1 MRTMGMGLFLAVAA
15 IIAYGQTARGQGA
28 SQGAGGGAKASGAA
42 GGTASA
48 PAPEHD
54 LSGVWT
60 MRATPAQRKYLGST
74 YTAEPPEMTAW
85 AKERYDATK
94 PSNGPRTHSL
104 KETDDPV
111 LRTCLPPGTPR
122 IYLQPF
128 PVEIVQTPKEALLLY
143 EYDHTVR
150 RVFTDGRKHTDDIT
164 PTYMG
169 ESIGHWDG
177 DAFVVDT
184 IGFNDKTWLDRDGH
198 VHSDQLHVV
207 ERFHRTDRDNMQV
220 DITME
225 DAKALAKPWVT
236 QLFFQLRPQWDVQE
250 QVCTDNASFLD
261 FEK

>member
-1 MRTMGMGLFLAVAA
+1 MRTMRRSLLLAVAA
-15 IIAYGQTARGQGA
+15 IVAYGQAAWGQGA
-28 SQGAGGGAKASGAA
+28 TQTAGGGAKPSGTAA
-42 GGTASA
+42 AAASA
-48 PAPEHD
+48 PAPERD

-60 MRATPAQRKYLGST
+60 MHATPAQRRYLGST
-74 YTAEPPEMTAW
+74 YTAEPPDMTAW

-104 KETDDPV
+104 KDTDDPV
-111 LRTCLPPGTPR
+111 LKSCLPPGTPR

-128 PVEIVQTPKEALLLY
+128 PMEIVQTPKETLLLY

-169 ESIGHWDG
+169 ESIGHWEG
-177 DAFVVDT
+177 DTFVVDT
-184 IGFNDKTWLDRDGH
+184 LGFNDKTWLDRDGH
-198 VHSDQLHVV
+198 VHSDQLHVL
-207 ERFHRTDRDNMQV
+207 ERFHRTDRDNMQL